1 MMADE
6 DATWDTF
13 LKFAETMDKNK
24 IRSLLTMVTLNMS
37 HNSIKIDKVQKPLHT
52 CAEPDKFRFDFEAA

>member
-24 IRSLLTMVTLNMS
+24 IRSFHS
-37 HNSIKIDKVQKPLHT
+37 
-52 CAEPDKFRFDFEAA
+52 